1 MNENTAF
8 DATAIM
14 DMDAQK
20 EEELMNTIKM
30 EPIIETTIIDEDP
43 SLIKKQKR
51 VKVTDC
57 FLIALI
63 VILSALFI
71 MVVFKVR

>member
-1 MNENTAF
+1 MDNSTAF
-8 DATAIM
+8 DPTNVM
-14 DMDAQK
+14 DMD

-30 EPIIETTIIDEDP
+30 EPIIGTTIIDEDP
-43 SLIKKQKR
+43 SLIQKQKKMR
-51 VKVTDC
+51 ITDY
-57 FLIALI
+57 FLISLI

>member
-1 MNENTAF
+1 MDNSTAF
-8 DATAIM
+8 DPTNVM
-14 DMDAQK
+14 DMD

-43 SLIKKQKR
+43 SLIQKQKKMR
-51 VKVTDC
+51 ITDY
-57 FLIALI
+57 FLISLI
-63 VILSALFI
+63 VILSALFV

>member
-1 MNENTAF
+1 MDNSTAF
-8 DATAIM
+8 DPTNVM
-14 DMDAQK
+14 DMD

-43 SLIKKQKR
+43 SLIQKQKKMR
-51 VKVTDC
+51 ITDY
-57 FLIALI
+57 FLISLI